1 MNLLKSLALV
11 SSITIFSRIL
21 GFVRD
26 TLIAR
31 IFGAGMETDAFF
43 VALKIPN
50 LLRRLFAEGAFYQ
63 VFVPILSEYKNK
75 NGNQATQLLIA
86 RISGILSLILF
97 LVTLIGILAAPWI
110 ILVTAPGFTN
120 STEKF
125 LLTSSLLRITFP
137 YIFLISLTSMAGAIL
152 NTWNLFY
159 VPALVPVLL
168 NISMIISSL
177 FAAPYFHPPI
187 LALAWSVLVGGI
199 LQLCYQLPSLKKIG
213 MLVWPRIDLP
223 DTILYRIFKKMV
235 PALIGVSVNQIAMII
250 NTILASF
257 LVSGSVSWIYYAD
270 RIMEFPSGVLGVAL
284 GTILLP
290 SLTKKFI
297 SSKPEEY
304 SILMDRGLKLC
315 LLMAVPSALALVILA
330 KPLTVVLFQY
340 KNFTSFDVMMTQQIL
355 RTYAVGLIGI
365 MVVKVLSTGFYSCKN
380 IKTPVKIAMITLLI
394 SQLVNL
400 LYIGILKHLALSLS
414 LSISACL
421 NAILLYWQLR
431 KKNIYQPQ
439 PGWREFMLKLTISV
453 TLMAASLVI
462 IMSLIPDWQIWTML
476 GRLWRMLIVILI
488 GTSIYCMTLL
498 LLGLRL
504 KHFTF
509 R

>member
-1 MNLLKSLALV
+1 MNLLKSLAVV
-11 SSITIFSRIL
+11 SSITIVSRML

-31 IFGAGMETDAFF
+31 VFGAGMETDAFI
-43 VALKIPN
+43 VAFKIPN

-63 VFVPILSEYKNK
+63 VFVPLLSEYKNQK
-75 NGNQATQLLIA
+75 GDQATKLLIA
-86 RISGILSLILF
+86 RISGILSLVLS
-97 LVTLIGILAAPWI
+97 LVTLMGILVAPWI
-110 ILVTAPGFTN
+110 ILVTAPGFIQ
-120 STEKF
+120 STDKF
-125 LLTSSLLRITFP
+125 LLTSSLLKITFP
-137 YIFLISLTSMAGAIL
+137 YILLISLTSMAGAIL
-152 NTWNLFY
+152 NTWNRFY
-159 VPALVPVLL
+159 VPALVPIIL

-187 LALAWSVLVGGI
+187 LALAWSVVFGGI

-213 MLVWPRIDLP
+213 MLVLPRIDLK
-223 DTILYRIFKKMV
+223 DTSLYWILKKIA
-235 PALIGVSVNQIAMII
+235 PAIIGVSVNQIAMII

-270 RIMEFPSGVLGVAL
+270 RMMEFPSGVLGVAL

-290 SLTKKFI
+290 SLTKKFT
-297 SSKPEEY
+297 SSQPEEY
-304 SILMDRGLKLC
+304 SILMDRGLKIC

-340 KNFTSFDVMMTQQIL
+340 KNFTSFDVMMTQKIL
-355 RTYAVGLIGI
+355 RTYAVGLVGI

-380 IKTPVKIAMITLLI
+380 IKTPVKVAMITLLI

-400 LYIGILKHLALSLS
+400 LCIGILKQIALSLS
-414 LSISACL
+414 ISISACL

-439 PGWREFMLKLTISV
+439 PGWRNFMLKLTISV
-453 TLMAASLVI
+453 IIMAASLVM
-462 IMSLIPDWQIWTML
+462 IMYFMPDWQIWTMS
-476 GRLWRMLIVILI
+476 GRLLRMLTVIFI
-488 GTSIYCMTLL
+488 GTSIYCITLL

-504 KHFTF
+504 RHFTLI
-509 R
+509 